1 MFPILDLIKRPML
14 VHGCLVDVGGH
25 DY

>member
-14 VHGCLVDVGGH
+14 VHGCLVDVDGCG
-25 DY
+25 Y

>member
-14 VHGCLVDVGGH
+14 VHGCLVDVGGY